1 MRCPLRRGGLAA
13 GRGRRLL
20 PFWGWGAATWVSAL
34 AIAVGASAAPGSTA
48 TYAATAASVA
58 KCPLKS
64 SSSIPPG
71 DAWAFHD
78 TAAPSSAHPGISSSY
93 VHGRGDWGGNHGSGT
108 ICLQHSSSSG
118 GSHELVLAVTG
129 SARVYP
135 GVTRLG
141 HRGVQLALHMSVVMS
156 DDLSCPVAS
165 HGSVTL
171 FASYYEEHR
180 DSLKL
185 RFADNCATYADTFA
199 GQMLSA
205 LIAEDGHQVN

>member
-78 TAAPSSAHPGISSSY
+78 TAAPSSPHPGINSSY
-93 VHGRGDWGGNHGSGT
+93 VHGRGHWGAGRGSGT
-108 ICLQHSSSSG
+108 ICLANTSSSG
-118 GSHELVLAVTG
+118 VSHELVLGVAG
-129 SARVYP
+129 SARVHA

-141 HRGVQLALHMSVVMS
+141 HRGVQLALQVSVTTS
-156 DDLSCPVAS
+156 DDPSCPVGS
-165 HGSVTL
+165 HGGVVL
-171 FASYYEEHR
+171 FASYYEQHR
-180 DSLKL
+180 DSLQL
-185 RFADNCATYADTFA
+185 RFAGTCAAYADTFT
-199 GQMLSA
+199 GSQLSA
-205 LIAEDGHQVN
+205 LIADNGHQVN